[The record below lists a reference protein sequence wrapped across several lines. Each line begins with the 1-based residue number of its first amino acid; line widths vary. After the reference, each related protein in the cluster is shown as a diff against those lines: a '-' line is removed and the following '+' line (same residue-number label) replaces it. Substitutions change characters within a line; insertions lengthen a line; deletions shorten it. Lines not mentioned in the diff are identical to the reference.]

1 MQHLKRRPQK
11 LLEDLQI
18 LNTSPIHKTKR
29 AQEKKINDS
38 RIRMSVGASVA
49 YRWLTGRSGGA
60 PDPESTTIG
69 SRAADRP
76 DGSFCVIVA

>member
-1 MQHLKRRPQK
+1 MRSGLNLGSEDATPQK

-38 RIRMSVGASVA
+38 RIRLSVGASVA
-49 YRWLTGRSGGA
+49 YQTQ
-60 PDPESTTIG
+60 
-69 SRAADRP
+69 RALQ
-76 DGSFCVIVA
+76 